1 MHKTHLP
8 LTIWFWAIYRSSGD
22 KRGISATQLAAELD
36 LSYES
41 AWYLLYRI
49 RKAMGQREHNYFL
62 SGITELDDTYYGGTV
77 QGSKRGR
84 GTDKM
89 KIMVALSK
97 SKDGR
102 PKYLKMQ
109 VMDCLKGETVGTFAK
124 ANIEYGSAI
133 QSDGYHSYRK
143 PLADGYDH
151 QFKLFD
157 SNTEML
163 HWLHIV
169 VGNMKT
175 FLLGTYHGNCKK
187 NLQMY
192 LNEFCYRFN
201 RRAFKDELFSRL
213 LHAVT
218 ESNILGVAV

>member
-8 LTIWFWAIYRSSGD
+8 MTIWFWAIYLASGD
-22 KRGISATQLAAELD
+22 KRGISATQLATELE

-49 RKAMGQREHNYFL
+49 RKAMGQRDHYYFL
-62 SGITELDDTYYGGTV
+62 SGIAELDDTYYGGTD
-77 QGSKRGR
+77 QGGKRGR
-84 GTDKM
+84 GTGKVN
-89 KIMVALSK
+89 IMVALSK
-97 SKDGR
+97 NVSGK
-102 PKYLKMQ
+102 PQYLKMQ
-109 VMDCLKGETVGTFAK
+109 VIGNLKGETVGAFAQ

-133 QSDGYHSYRK
+133 ESDGYRSYRK

-157 SNTEML
+157 SDTEML
-163 HWLHIV
+163 HWLHMI
-169 VGNMKT
+169 VGNMKA
-175 FLLGTYHGNCKK
+175 FLLGTYHGNFMRY
-187 NLQMY
+187 LQMY
-192 LNEFCYRFN
+192 LDEFCYRFN

-218 ESNILGVAV
+218 ESNILGVAA